1 MQVAISIIR
10 DIVYS
15 AVQAGASLHRICA
28 AASLP
33 AEALGEAGTCDLGQV
48 NAVWQAAVAETGNP
62 LLGLHVGGLVHFESI
77 GIVGFTMQNSP
88 TLYTALERAAHY
100 QNLYS
105 SLLTIVL
112 QGQGET
118 VVARFSPLPVFGHTY
133 PQAARQAVESSMA
146 FAANAVRKLSGR
158 RITPRLAR
166 FGFAAPVR
174 NHLPQYEA
182 VFGSPLAF
190 GENQNELLFT
200 AQDLQAPV
208 LSYNREL
215 YQFLDQE
222 AARLHADGQAQ
233 SFTEQVRR
241 AMTGLLQRGYVG
253 IEQVAAQLNTSTRT
267 LQRKLREEGHTF
279 GQVLEALQQAYAV
292 RYLRESSL
300 TIAEIGYLL
309 GYAEP
314 GVFTKAFKRWTG
326 LNPSEFRQ
334 RKPQ

>member
-1 MQVAISIIR
+1 
-10 DIVYS
+10 
-15 AVQAGASLHRICA
+15 
-28 AASLP
+28 
-33 AEALGEAGTCDLGQV
+33 
-48 NAVWQAAVAETGNP
+48 
-62 LLGLHVGGLVHFESI
+62 
-77 GIVGFTMQNSP
+77 
-88 TLYTALERAAHY
+88 
-100 QNLYS
+100 
-105 SLLTIVL
+105 
-112 QGQGET
+112 
-118 VVARFSPLPVFGHTY
+118 
-133 PQAARQAVESSMA
+133 
-146 FAANAVRKLSGR
+146 
-158 RITPRLAR
+158 
-166 FGFAAPVR
+166 
-174 NHLPQYEA
+174 
-182 VFGSPLAF
+182 
-190 GENQNELLFT
+190 
-200 AQDLQAPV
+200 V

-215 YQFLDQE
+215 YQLLDQE